1 MLRASQCQNTHCN
14 LPKVAAIYA
23 IKHVFNIPE
32 PHCVC
37 VFLSL
42 TLSVS
47 WLYIYL
53 CICMC
58 VSVKC
63 PCREAALSLF
73 TGGSSLPLRDRP
85 AGNGSLHWPTSPKK
99 SQARS
104 RGAKVLT
111 LTAYCHCTISHPPTV
126 LHCPTHAR
134 SQAQSQSGGERER
147 PSVQQQPGLTVGSGP
162 GIQEGAVSL
171 P

>member
-111 LTAYCHCTISHPPTV
+111 LTAYCHCTKSHPP
-126 LHCPTHAR
+126 HCFHPR
-134 SQAQSQSGGERER
+134 PLPGPVPVRGREREW
-147 PSVQQQPGLTVGSGP
+147 PSVQQQPGLTEGSGP